1 MPEEKSKASGFRF
14 GPLLGIAVILVL
26 GFGTAAFM
34 FWRGSEVSV
43 VTAIRGD
50 AAEVVYATGVVE
62 PVHWAKITALQ
73 RKRIVDLCRCEG
85 EPVKKGDVLARLD
98 DTEEQAVLTEI
109 EARLERLRA
118 DAERLGK
125 LVASNVSSRI
135 RLRRSADSGPGI
147 RSAAC
152 SARGSDRRSG
162 AQVADGRHCAS
173 PRRRSRRDRRH
184 DAPTRRFYG
193 SGKARPLRI
202 VAEINEEDINK
213 VRPRQRVLLRHE
225 GHEGD
230 PLEAVVERLTPKGD
244 PETKTFR
251 AYLRLSKM
259 TPPLMIGMS
268 IEANIV
274 VREAKQ
280 VVLVPAE
287 AVVDGHVQIAEQDS
301 MTLTPIEVGIRG
313 SGMVELKNGVEAGD
327 HVVSPFRPELKHG
340 ERIRF
345 EPPGE
350 G

>member
-1 MPEEKSKASGFRF
+1 MPEKKSKASGFRL
-14 GPLLGIAVILVL
+14 GPLLGIAVILLL
-26 GFGTAAFM
+26 GLGIAAFV

-125 LVASNVSSRI
+125 LVANNVSSRI
-135 RLRRSADSGPGI
+135 IHDEALTQVREYEARLAAQEDRIDDLALRSPMDGIVLRR
-147 RSAAC
+147 
-152 SARGSDRRSG
+152 
-162 AQVADGRHCAS
+162 DGEVGEIAGTM
-173 PRRRSRRDRRH
+173 PNE
-184 DAPTRRFYG
+184 ALLWVG
-193 SGKARPLRI
+193 QARPLRI
-202 VAEINEEDINK
+202 VAEINEEDITK

-225 GHEGD
+225 GHRGD

-251 AYLRLSKM
+251 AYLRLPND
-259 TPPLMIGMS
+259 TPLMIGMS

-287 AVVDGHVQIAEQDS
+287 AVVNGHVQIAQQES

-327 HVVSPFRPELKHG
+327 HVVSPFRTELKHG

-345 EPPGE
+345 EPPSE